1 MAKTGLIK
9 RSAAAHS
16 HLHTC
21 KNVPIIT
28 SMEETLKIL
37 AEKID
42 KTSLKIDTT
51 TEKIDAAITQI
62 EDIKK
67 RLFVDNGTPS
77 IQSRLTLNENSIK
90 DLSKKVGDVEEDINT
105 KLDDMKQMPKTYISY
120 TVGLIMFLGS
130 IISGLIWLI
139 KHV

>member
-16 HLHTC
+16 HIHTC

-51 TEKIDAAITQI
+51 ITQI
-62 EDIKK
+62 DDIKK
-67 RLFVDNGTPS
+67 RLFIDNGTPS
-77 IQSRLTLNENSIK
+77 IQSRLTLNENLIK
-90 DLSKKVGDVEEDINT
+90 DLSKKVGDVEEDINV
-105 KLDDMKQMPKTYISY
+105 KLDDMKQLPKTYISY